1 MANGL
6 QAVYSYNNR
15 NTIDI
20 NFDFIVGGSKLE
32 NGKDY
37 IFYFTDKDGN
47 KVSEVSAIGQY
58 KLVVEGI
65 GDYTGK
71 FESAFAVE
79 DNYVPGTTNIADATI
94 SGFTQYYTYT
104 GSPIKFSNYTI
115 KYGDKVLQKDVD
127 YKIRIIDKDGNSV
140 NNPPTAVGTYYLVAD
155 GAGDY
160 SGSISR
166 QFVIVGSSGG
176 IGNNQNFGSDPNK
189 NGKLSQTGDSMT
201 TVVGVCLAVAAVAAL
216 VLAIVAFR
224 RSKVKKH
231 PR

>member
-6 QAVYSYNNR
+6 QAVYSYKNG

-58 KLVVEGI
+58 KLVGEGI

-127 YKIRIIDKDGNSV
+127 YIIRITDKDGNRAD
-140 NNPPTAVGTYYLVAD
+140 NPPTAVGTYYLVAD
-155 GAGDY
+155 GAGNY

-231 PR
+231 TR